1 MILAVPIGLFIAS
14 LYRFGAFKGMTDS
27 AKELAE
33 EISRFRENNLYQG
46 EKS

>member
-27 AKELAE
+27 AKGTGRGNFP
-33 EISRFRENNLYQG
+33 IQG
-46 EKS
+46 K